1 MTPAGSRQAATAY
14 FSGEFVLTSRDS
26 ISPVPMF
33 DGVSRRTLNSG
44 ERATLVEV
52 TLAAGSTVPEHT
64 HPHEQ
69 IGYLA
74 SGRLRFRI
82 GDEERE
88 IAAGDS
94 WLIPGGVPH
103 VVTALEDAVA
113 IDIFSPPR
121 IEYLP

>member
-1 MTPAGSRQAATAY
+1 M
-14 FSGEFVLTSRDS
+14 LTRRETVA
-26 ISPVPMF
+26 PVPMF
-33 DGVSRRTLNSG
+33 EGVSRRTLNSG

-52 TLAAGSTVPEHT
+52 SFERGAVVPEHT

-74 SGRLRFRI
+74 SGRLLFRI

-88 IAAGDS
+88 IGAGDS

-103 VVTALEDAVA
+103 IVTALERSVA
-113 IDIFSPPR
+113 IDVFSPPR
-121 IEYLP
+121 TEYIP

>member
-1 MTPAGSRQAATAY
+1 M
-14 FSGEFVLTSRDS
+14 LTSRQS
-26 ISPVPMF
+26 IPPVAMF
-33 DGVSRRTLNSG
+33 EGVVRRTLNSG
-44 ERATLVEV
+44 ERTTLVEV
-52 TLAAGSTVPEHT
+52 TFTAGATVPEHT

-74 SGRLRFRI
+74 QGRLLFRI